1 MIYTEDIHQKIMMI
15 HNPNK
20 KWQNFLTN
28 FGAASVITFFIMF
41 LASLFPPID
50 ATQKNIFELRKF
62 INSFAPRAFLI
73 LGALVYG
80 IGSSYQNICTLLFRK
95 GIIIG
100 GFDLKIKKYIL
111 CGKKFPEG
119 TFSYRRTRLK
129 EHLDDFIEEC
139 EELATEYRK
148 EALYLRMKKWIEI
161 EVPEI
166 IEEDREYEKNK
177 FEEYKAR
184 HGFLELDLKKEKNKI
199 ND

>member
-1 MIYTEDIHQKIMMI
+1 MIYTEDIHKKIMMI

-41 LASLFPPID
+41 LASLFPP
-50 ATQKNIFELRKF
+50 
-62 INSFAPRAFLI
+62 
-73 LGALVYG
+73 
-80 IGSSYQNICTLLFRK
+80 
-95 GIIIG
+95 
-100 GFDLKIKKYIL
+100 
-111 CGKKFPEG
+111 
-119 TFSYRRTRLK
+119 
-129 EHLDDFIEEC
+129 
-139 EELATEYRK
+139 
-148 EALYLRMKKWIEI
+148 I